1 MVLSPEQRKE
11 MQAFAD
17 ATYPTD
23 VVAEADMV
31 MKGGITSGVV
41 YPLAVC
47 RLAQSYKFRNLGGS
61 SAGGIAAA
69 FAAAAECNRA
79 GGGFREL
86 AKLPGLLGTNLAK
99 LFQPSP
105 ATKPLFGILIA
116 AIDHRHKGAG
126 KTLRLLLAA
135 VRAAWRWFVGG
146 VAVVLLLGF
155 WALLL
160 AAGAPHSA
168 GDWGDLARGL
178 LPLVVVSVLVG
189 LPASLIG
196 LVRLAQRALPANGH
210 GLCVGSRGADWPAEA
225 PPDSGDVEPFT
236 DWMHAH
242 LNTAAGL
249 GRGDV
254 LTLGRLWG
262 PKAVKRFTELAAKRG
277 PADAMRA
284 IEPDVRLEMMTTDI
298 TSCRPSR
305 LPFADRTH
313 LFCRV
318 ELAPYVPKP
327 VLEHLVTTAWAR
339 DGVDLPDCPH
349 HPGEPLR
356 HLPDAPDFPVV
367 LAVRMTLSFPGLISA
382 VPLYMVD
389 YATSETPVRCWFSD
403 GGISSNFPIH
413 FFDALW
419 PRRPTFGISLGPYPK
434 PGDSDVNL
442 PAHNEPRLP
451 RRRPTETLGQF
462 VGALLDTMQN
472 WSDEGQCTLPGYR
485 DRIAEIHHTSTEGG
499 LNLTMDQ
506 DTIESLAWRGLEA
519 GKAFDR
525 FDFARHRWTRYLT
538 AMGDLDVVVKGMR
551 ARYDDPLP
559 GGLPGYAEF
568 VRSATDLGY
577 ERSARWR
584 HQALARTDDLLT
596 FVVPPAPPDL
606 VTKMPRP
613 VSDLRITPHF

>member
-1 MVLSPEQRKE
+1 
-11 MQAFAD
+11 MQALKD
-17 ATYPTD
+17 ISYPTD

-47 RLAQSYKFRNLGGS
+47 QLAQSYRFRNLGGS

-79 GGGFREL
+79 GGGFQEL
-86 AKLPGLLGTNLAK
+86 AKLPGLLGTNLRQ

-105 ATKPLFGILIA
+105 STRPLFRILLA
-116 AIDHRHKGAG
+116 AIDHRHKGLS
-126 KTLRLLLAA
+126 KDLRVLVAI
-135 VRAAWRWFVGG
+135 VRAAWRWFLG
-146 VAVVLLLGF
+146 ADALVLLLGIG
-155 WALLL
+155 ALLL
-160 AAGAPHSA
+160 ARGAPHSG
-168 GDWGDLARGL
+168 GDWLDLSRGL
-178 LPLVVVSVLVG
+178 PPLLVVGVLVG
-189 LPASLIG
+189 LPACLIG
-196 LVRLAQRALPANGH
+196 LVRLAKRELPANGH
-210 GLCVGSRGADWPAEA
+210 GLCLGSRGADWPTDVPSSA
-225 PPDSGDVEPFT
+225 VEPFT

-242 LNTAAGL
+242 LNKAAGL
-249 GRGDV
+249 ARSEV
-254 LTLGRLWG
+254 LTIGRLWG
-262 PKAVKRFTELAAKRG
+262 PAAVKRFTQLAAKVG

-284 IEPDVRLEMMTTDI
+284 IGPHVRLEMMTTDV

-305 LPFADRTH
+305 LPFADRSH
-313 LFCRV
+313 LFCAT
-318 ELAPYVPKP
+318 ELAPYVPRP
-327 VLEHLVTTAWAR
+327 VLDHLVTTAWSAA
-339 DGVDLPDCPH
+339 GVELPHCPNH
-349 HPGEPLR
+349 TRERLL

-389 YATSETPVRCWFSD
+389 YATSATPVRCWFSD

-419 PRRPTFGISLGPYPK
+419 PRRPTFGISLGPYAK
-434 PGDSDVNL
+434 PGDSDVHL

-499 LNLTMDQ
+499 LNLTMEK
-506 DTIESLAWRGLEA
+506 DTIETLAWRGLEA

-538 AMGDLDVVVKGMR
+538 AMGDLDVVVRGMQG
-551 ARYDDPLP
+551 RYDDPLP

-568 VRSATDLGY
+568 VRSASGLGY

-584 HQALARTDDLLT
+584 RQAVERTDDLLT
-596 FVVPPAPPDL
+596 FVVPPARPDL
-606 VTKMPRP
+606 VKGMPRP